1 MIMIVRRNFL
11 VAACGLG
18 VALLAGCGHSDPTQF
33 YDLHSVAPQAGV
45 RAASGLPL
53 RIAHVE
59 VPGAYDRPEIV
70 REQEGN
76 QLKVDDVSHWAA
88 PLGQLMRGA
97 LVENL
102 IKRLPNGQIVP
113 AEAPK
118 PAALIEIS
126 VEIVAMH
133 ETANSLS
140 IQANWTQTRTSTSD
154 GGATTVQS
162 ASFSVP
168 MANRSDG
175 AYAESLSQALAQL
188 ADAIVGR
195 LGG

>member
-1 MIMIVRRNFL
+1 MIMTLRRNLL
-11 VAACGLG
+11 VACGLS
-18 VALLAGCGHSDPTQF
+18 VALLAGCGQSAPTQF
-33 YDLHSVAPQAGV
+33 YVLHSVAPAAGV
-45 RAASGLPL
+45 RAAPALPI

-59 VPGAYDRPEIV
+59 VPSALDRPEIV

-76 QLKVDDVSHWAA
+76 QLKVDDLGHWAA
-88 PLGQLMRGA
+88 PLGQIMRTA
-97 LVENL
+97 LVEDV
-102 IKRLPNGQIVP
+102 IKRLPNGLIVP

-118 PAALIEIS
+118 PAAVIEIS
-126 VEIVAMH
+126 VEIVAIH
-133 ETANSLS
+133 ETAKSLS
-140 IQANWTQTRTSTSD
+140 IEASWTQTRTSVAS

-168 MANRSDG
+168 MANRTNSAFAD
-175 AYAESLSQALAQL
+175 ALSQALAQL

>member
-1 MIMIVRRNFL
+1 MKMRRHL
-11 VAACGLG
+11 LMAACGMAI
-18 VALLAGCGHSDPTQF
+18 ALLGACGSSTPTQF
-33 YDLHSVAPQAGV
+33 YVLHSVAPAAGV
-45 RAASGLPL
+45 RAAPALPI

-59 VPGAYDRPEIV
+59 VPSALDRPEIV

-76 QLKVDDVSHWAA
+76 QLKVDDLSHWAG
-88 PLGQLMRGA
+88 PLGQIMRTA
-97 LVENL
+97 LVENV
-102 IKRLPNGQIVP
+102 IKRLPNGLIVP

-118 PAALIEIS
+118 PAAVIEIS
-126 VEIVAMH
+126 VEIVAIH

-140 IQANWTQTRTSTSD
+140 IEANWTQTRTSAAN

-168 MANRSDG
+168 MANRTNG
-175 AYAESLSQALAQL
+175 AYADALSQALAQL

-195 LGG
+195 L

>member
-1 MIMIVRRNFL
+1 MIMIVRRNLL

-18 VALLAGCGHSDPTQF
+18 VALLAACGHSDPTQF
-33 YDLHSVAPQAGV
+33 YDLHAVAPQAGV
-45 RAASGLPL
+45 RAAPGLPL

-118 PAALIEIS
+118 PAAVIEIS
-126 VEIVAMH
+126 VEIVAIH

-140 IQANWTQTRTSTSD
+140 IQASWTQTRPSAD
-154 GGATTVQS
+154 AGATTVQS
-162 ASFSVP
+162 ASVSVP
-168 MANRSDG
+168 MANRSNG
-175 AYAESLSQALAQL
+175 AYADSLSQALAQL
-188 ADAIVGR
+188 ADAIVAR

>member
-1 MIMIVRRNFL
+1 MIMILRRNLF
-11 VAACGLG
+11 VACGLS

-33 YDLHSVAPQAGV
+33 YDLHPVAPQAGA
-45 RAASGLPL
+45 RAAPGLPL

-118 PAALIEIS
+118 PAAVIEIS

-140 IQANWTQTRTSTSD
+140 IQANWTQTRTSASD

-162 ASFSVP
+162 SSFSVP
-168 MANRSDG
+168 MANRSNG